1 VGEGKGTKER
11 VAGKAA
17 EDECVFIAGEG
28 PGWQMRWGPTPYWTR
43 RAVRAVTGAAK
54 PDGVIHR

>member
-1 VGEGKGTKER
+1 VGEGEGTKER

-17 EDECVFIAGEG
+17 EDEYVFIAGEG

-43 RAVRAVTGAAK
+43 RAVRAVKRPPNRIA
-54 PDGVIHR
+54 